1 MDLLETAIM
10 AKKTQYVPPEP
21 PAVAVTPENL
31 AVAVSAKGSSRR
43 HARR

>member
-21 PAVAVTPENL
+21 PAVEVAPKNL
-31 AVAVSAKGSSRR
+31 AVAVKNSGYKKIR
-43 HARR
+43 